1 MAVAGLAWLGQGP
14 VPRTSFCLTFV
25 RERSES
31 DVLAG
36 FGADPD
42 EAEVRTLAEVM
53 TAESSWQEGYGPFVR
68 VGRSGEWLFAWE
80 EASYEGTRP
89 EVLRRVSRGG
99 EAVVVR
105 HALDAFAEFGYAA
118 GGVVVSHLVT
128 VVPYRRSGSDPDR
141 FLALLRQVGLNF
153 ETGVR
158 RDAGEEQ
165 LLGDLEAVLTV
176 AERAFGLSLSPQE
189 VEGAWPSARI
199 LPWLE
204 ELPALEPDWQF
215 GVGDPVIDLL
225 VQRASAQ
232 TVTSLV
238 ADESRLLLE
247 ETGLAE
253 YAELA
258 ELVRAAARGERR
270 EVTDEEPLGILFRR
284 LGRERYEAE
293 QDALIG
299 SGSRRF
305 SAQEQHARL
314 ARAAA
319 VRPLRAVLAW
329 GGSRAL
335 GEILVHRRQWA
346 GRKWREQVLAGLR
359 AVEVP
364 EDQLREAEH
373 GRPGSPGPDCRPD
386 GAVRVV
392 GPQDGKLGR
401 L

>member
-14 VPRTSFCLTFV
+14 VLRTSFCATFV
-25 RERSES
+25 RGMSQGE
-31 DVLAG
+31 VLAG
-36 FGADPD
+36 FGADPG
-42 EAEVRTLAEVM
+42 EAEIRTFEEVL

-68 VGRSGEWLFAWE
+68 VGRSGDWLFAWE
-80 EASYEGTRP
+80 EASHEGTRP

-128 VVPYRRSGSDPDR
+128 IVPYRRSGSDPDR
-141 FLALLRQVGLNF
+141 FLALLRQAGLDF
-153 ETGVR
+153 DTAAQH
-158 RDAGEEQ
+158 DAGDEQ
-165 LLGDLEAVLTV
+165 PVLGDLEAVLTV
-176 AERAFGLSLSPQE
+176 AERAFGLSLSPRE

-199 LPWLE
+199 LPRLE
-204 ELPALEPDWQF
+204 ELPEPEQEWQF
-215 GVGDPVIDLL
+215 SIGDPVIDLL

-238 ADESRLLLE
+238 ADQSRLLLE

-258 ELVRAAARGERR
+258 QAVRSAVRGERR
-270 EVTDEEPLGILFRR
+270 EVTDEEPLGIVFRH

-293 QDALIG
+293 QNALTG
-299 SGSRRF
+299 SASGPFPPQDQR
-305 SAQEQHARL
+305 ARL
-314 ARAAA
+314 VRAAA
-319 VRPLRAVLAW
+319 VRALRTVLAE
-329 GGSRAL
+329 GGRRAL

-346 GRKWREQVLAGLR
+346 GREWREQVLSGLR

-364 EDQLREAEH
+364 EEQMRDAEQRRRDQAARLW
-373 GRPGSPGPDCRPD
+373 P
-386 GAVRVV
+386 
-392 GPQDGKLGR
+392 PQDAGPTR
-401 L
+401 